1 MRSSPDTVNKMRS
14 RPSPAVPSEPVT
26 IERLGPDA
34 NLEPILE
41 IERASFSSPW
51 TLEMFRWELRNSDVS
66 ATWVLSVADGT
77 VAAFCC
83 AWVVLDE
90 LHINNVAVRPGF
102 RQRGFARLLLK
113 HVMDE
118 AVGKGAVKATLEVR
132 RSNTSA
138 LRLYD
143 RLGFAVRGLR
153 PNYYSNPVEDALI
166 LWRSLEPG
174 AHLETPPGLW

>member
-1 MRSSPDTVNKMRS
+1 M
-14 RPSPAVPSEPVT
+14 PSDPVV

-34 NLEPILE
+34 DLQPVLE
-41 IERASFSSPW
+41 IERASFNTPW

-66 ATWVLSVADGT
+66 ATWVLKVADGM

-90 LHINNVAVRPGF
+90 LHINNVAVRPRF
-102 RQRGFARLLLK
+102 RRQGFARLLLS
-113 HVMDE
+113 HVINE
-118 AVGKGAVKATLEVR
+118 AVGRGAARATLEVR
-132 RSNTSA
+132 RSNVSA

-143 RLGFAVRGLR
+143 RLGFTVRGLR

-166 LWRSLEPG
+166 LWRSLEGG

>member
-1 MRSSPDTVNKMRS
+1 MS
-14 RPSPAVPSEPVT
+14 SEPVA
-26 IERLGPDA
+26 IERLAPDA
-34 NLEPILE
+34 DLSPILE

-51 TLEMFRWELRNSDVS
+51 TLEMFQWELRNSDVS
-66 ATWVLSVADGT
+66 ATWVLKVPDGT

-102 RQRGFARLLLK
+102 RHRGFARLLLG

-118 AVGKGAVKATLEVR
+118 AVGKGAAKATLEVR
-132 RSNTSA
+132 RSNISA

-143 RLGFAVRGLR
+143 GLGFAVRGVR
-153 PNYYSNPVEDALI
+153 RDYYSNPVEDALI
-166 LWRSLEPG
+166 LWRSLAPG